1 MTEYEYVRK
10 CAERDAVKEGA
21 MTLNQIRQAR
31 YLGASIAARCGLPP
45 ERVWAM
51 IRPMRKEA

>member
-1 MTEYEYVRK
+1 MTEYEQVRK

-21 MTLNQIRQAR
+21 MTLNQIWQAR
-31 YLGASIAARCGLPP
+31 YMGASIAARFGLTP

-51 IRPMRKEA
+51 TRPMRKEA